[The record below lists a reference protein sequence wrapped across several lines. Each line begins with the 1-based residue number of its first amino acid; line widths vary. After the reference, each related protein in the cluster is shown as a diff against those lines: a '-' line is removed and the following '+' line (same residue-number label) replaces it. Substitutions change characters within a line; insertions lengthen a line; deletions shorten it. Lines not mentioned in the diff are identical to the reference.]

1 MFLGYLECSWDILH
15 ICSWVIYICS
25 RDTLYVV
32 PGSYILVPGL
42 SWVLLGYITHMF
54 LGYIYMF
61 QGYTIC
67 CTRII
72 YISPRA
78 IMSAPGIYHT
88 YVPGL
93 YTYVPW
99 LHYILYQDYICV
111 FLGYIAP
118 VRLWALCKY
127 HLVSIS
133 PPSLFLSLM
142 SPYATMKAEKI
153 IGSQHIWMK

>member
-1 MFLGYLECSWDILH
+1 MSAPGIYHTYVPGLY
-15 ICSWVIYICS
+15 ICSKDTLYVVPGSYIICS

-42 SWVLLGYITHMF
+42 SWVLLRYITYMF

-72 YISPRA
+72 YISPGA
-78 IMSAPGIYHT
+78 IMGASGIYHT

-93 YTYVPW
+93 
-99 LHYILYQDYICV
+99 
-111 FLGYIAP
+111 
-118 VRLWALCKY
+118 
-127 HLVSIS
+127 S
-133 PPSLFLSLM
+133 
-142 SPYATMKAEKI
+142 
-153 IGSQHIWMK
+153 